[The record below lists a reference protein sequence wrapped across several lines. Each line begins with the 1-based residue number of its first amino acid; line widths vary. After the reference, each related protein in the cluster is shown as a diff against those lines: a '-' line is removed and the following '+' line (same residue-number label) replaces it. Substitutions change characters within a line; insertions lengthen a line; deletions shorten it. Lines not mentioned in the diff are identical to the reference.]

1 VAIFFRKPKSP
12 FEPGVHW
19 VFTEDIDASYQE
31 LQSLGANIVGPLKK
45 KPWGLG
51 QFTVEDLDGNLF
63 YLHHDQAL
71 QQQLDLQSPLGVLEN
86 MAQSVAAKV
95 RHRPSESGMG
105 SLPKKIF
112 ISYVQEDGAVAY
124 EIASGLES
132 QGYSSWYYERDCP
145 AGADYFEETHKAI
158 SDCEAM
164 VIVISPRSLP
174 SDQITREIVRAVE
187 SSKATFPLLLEVS
200 HDDYAHRRPG
210 WHQAM
215 AAANATR
222 IPPERIATVVPSL
235 VAGLGAK
242 GIQAHANGRWASA
255 EPPKQTT
262 TVPQAILTSQL
273 SPTRAAAIVA
283 KPTTGAHIPAVTT
296 PQPSTPTTTGAA
308 AGQPPW
314 TSIGIAAAVAIAALV
329 GWKVLHRP
337 PPPPAAPAVTTAT
350 VMIRYASDRHKC
362 TPDLNV
368 TIAGK
373 AFHPTSNPFAAS
385 GVKPGAQ
392 EYTIDGLISCPGRKA
407 VQASGSGA
415 IDVHEGAVFDL
426 AWQTKSGGPSNVD
439 LIRVA
444 DDAAPAVAS
453 DDSNGREPQ
462 NPVQNKVPRTVAP
475 APAPAPVPV
484 QTVPGQLQLQNA
496 QAAYGQGRY
505 FAPLNN
511 SALFW
516 AMQARNAGNQ
526 NGHALEVQIDNIYK
540 TQVTQLYQ
548 QRNYP
553 AAAQLVD
560 LMLSYY
566 PGEPGLLRDKQ
577 MIIAAASGAGGP
589 NQAPFNVQVPQP
601 RFQPRPGPQGPVP
614 HP

>member
-1 VAIFFRKPKSP
+1 
-12 FEPGVHW
+12 
-19 VFTEDIDASYQE
+19 
-31 LQSLGANIVGPLKK
+31 
-45 KPWGLG
+45 
-51 QFTVEDLDGNLF
+51 
-63 YLHHDQAL
+63 
-71 QQQLDLQSPLGVLEN
+71 
-86 MAQSVAAKV
+86 MAHSVAARA
-95 RHRPSESGMG
+95 RHGRSESGMA
-105 SLPKKIF
+105 SLPKKVF

-124 EIASGLES
+124 EIASGLET

-187 SSKATFPLLLEVS
+187 SSKATFPLLLEVT

-222 IPPERIATVVPSL
+222 IPPERVASVVPSL

-242 GIQAHANGRWASA
+242 GIQAHANGRWATA
-255 EPPKQTT
+255 ERPKQTT
-262 TVPQAILTSQL
+262 TVPQAILNSQL

-283 KPTTGAHIPAVTT
+283 KPTTGVPIPTVATVA
-296 PQPSTPTTTGAA
+296 GA
-308 AGQPPW
+308 GTKQPPW
-314 TSIGIAAAVAIAALV
+314 TIIGIAAAALV
-329 GWKVLHRP
+329 VSLIGWKVLHHPPLP
-337 PPPPAAPAVTTAT
+337 PPAPAVTTAT

-373 AFHPTSNPFAAS
+373 AFHPTSNAFAAS
-385 GVKPGAQ
+385 GVKSGAQ
-392 EYTIDGLISCPGRKA
+392 EYTIDGLISCPGHKA
-407 VQASGSGA
+407 MQASGSGA

-426 AWQTKSGGPSNVD
+426 AWQSKTGGTSNVD

-444 DDAAPAVAS
+444 DSSAPVVAS
-453 DDSNGREPQ
+453 DDKPVREPQ
-462 NPVQNKVPRTVAP
+462 TTVQNTVQRTVT
-475 APAPAPVPV
+475 PAPAPVPV
-484 QTVPGQLQLQNA
+484 QPAAGQQQLQNA
-496 QAAYGQGRY
+496 QAAYSQGRY

-516 AMQARNAGNQ
+516 AIQARNAGNQ
-526 NGHALEVQIDNIYK
+526 NGHALEVQIDSIYK

-553 AAAQLVD
+553 AASQLVD
-560 LMLSYY
+560 VMLSYY
-566 PGEPGLLRDKQ
+566 PAEPGLLRDKQ
-577 MIIAAASGAGGP
+577 MIMAAASGAGGP

-601 RFQPRPGPQGPVP
+601 QFQPRPMTQRPVP

>member
-1 VAIFFRKPKSP
+1 
-12 FEPGVHW
+12 
-19 VFTEDIDASYQE
+19 
-31 LQSLGANIVGPLKK
+31 
-45 KPWGLG
+45 
-51 QFTVEDLDGNLF
+51 
-63 YLHHDQAL
+63 
-71 QQQLDLQSPLGVLEN
+71 
-86 MAQSVAAKV
+86 MAHSVAAKI
-95 RHRPSESGMG
+95 RDRRSEFRMA
-105 SLPKKIF
+105 SLPKKVF

-124 EIASGLES
+124 EIAAGLET

-187 SSKATFPLLLEVS
+187 SSKATFPLLLEVT

-222 IPPERIATVVPSL
+222 IPPERVATVVPSL

-242 GIQAHANGRWASA
+242 GIQAHANGRWATA

-262 TVPQAILTSQL
+262 TVPQAILNSQL
-273 SPTRAAAIVA
+273 SPSRAAAIVA
-283 KPTTGAHIPAVTT
+283 KPATGVH
-296 PQPSTPTTTGAA
+296 TPTVATAA
-308 AGQPPW
+308 AAPTSATAPAAAAKQPPW
-314 TSIGIAAAVAIAALV
+314 AMMGIAGAVVVVVVAFV
-329 GWKVLHRP
+329 GWKFLHHPPTP
-337 PPPPAAPAVTTAT
+337 PPAPAVTTAT

-373 AFHPTSNPFAAS
+373 AFHPTSNAFAAS
-385 GVKPGAQ
+385 GVKSGAQ

-407 VQASGSGA
+407 IQASGSGA
-415 IDVHEGAVFDL
+415 IDIHEGAVFDL
-426 AWQTKSGGPSNVD
+426 AWQTKSGATSNVD

-444 DDAAPAVAS
+444 DNSAPAVAS
-453 DDSNGREPQ
+453 DDKPVREPQ
-462 NPVQNKVPRTVAP
+462 NPVQNNVQHAVAP
-475 APAPAPVPV
+475 APTPAPVPV
-484 QTVPGQLQLQNA
+484 QAPAGQQQLQNA

-516 AMQARNAGNQ
+516 AIQARNAGNQ

-553 AAAQLVD
+553 AASQLVD
-560 LMLSYY
+560 VMLSYY

-577 MIIAAASGAGGP
+577 MIIAAANGAGGP

-601 RFQPRPGPQGPVP
+601 QFQPRPMAQRPVP

>member
-1 VAIFFRKPKSP
+1 
-12 FEPGVHW
+12 
-19 VFTEDIDASYQE
+19 
-31 LQSLGANIVGPLKK
+31 
-45 KPWGLG
+45 
-51 QFTVEDLDGNLF
+51 
-63 YLHHDQAL
+63 
-71 QQQLDLQSPLGVLEN
+71 
-86 MAQSVAAKV
+86 MA
-95 RHRPSESGMG
+95 P
-105 SLPKKIF
+105 LPKKVF

-124 EIASGLES
+124 EIAAGLET

-187 SSKATFPLLLEVS
+187 SSKATFPLLLEVT
-200 HDDYAHRRPG
+200 HDDYARRRPG

-222 IPPERIATVVPSL
+222 IPPERVATVVPSL

-242 GIQAHANGRWASA
+242 GIQARANGRWASA

-262 TVPQAILTSQL
+262 TVPQAILNSQL
-273 SPTRAAAIVA
+273 SPIRAAAIVA
-283 KPTTGAHIPAVTT
+283 KPTTAVRIPTVAVAATS
-296 PQPSTPTTTGAA
+296 PASAQTPTMAVVKQ
-308 AGQPPW
+308 QPPW
-314 TSIGIAAAVAIAALV
+314 TIIGIAATLVVAALI
-329 GWKVLHRP
+329 GWKVMHHP
-337 PPPPAAPAVTTAT
+337 PPPPPPPVVTTAT

-373 AFHPTSNPFAAS
+373 AFHPTSNAFAAS

-407 VQASGSGA
+407 IQASGSGA
-415 IDVHEGAVFDL
+415 IDIHEGAVFDL
-426 AWQTKSGGPSNVD
+426 AWQTKGASTSNVD
-439 LIRVA
+439 LIQVTE
-444 DDAAPAVAS
+444 DSAPAAAS
-453 DDSNGREPQ
+453 DDKGGHESQ
-462 NPVQNKVPRTVAP
+462 NQVQKNAQRAVTP
-475 APAPAPVPV
+475 APAQAPVPV
-484 QTVPGQLQLQNA
+484 PVQAVAGQQQLQNA
-496 QAAYGQGRY
+496 QAAYAQGRY
-505 FAPLNN
+505 FAPVNN

-516 AMQARNAGNQ
+516 AIQARNAGNQ
-526 NGHALEVQIDNIYK
+526 DGHTLELQMDNIYK

-553 AAAQLVD
+553 AASQLVD
-560 LMLSYY
+560 VMLNYY

-577 MIIAAASGAGGP
+577 LIIAAANGAGGP
-589 NQAPFNVQVPQP
+589 NQAPFNVQM
-601 RFQPRPGPQGPVP
+601 PRPQYPPGVLPQRPVP